1 MVQRSDNQ
9 GETAV
14 TNRPE
19 NVARRR
25 FESLDNISTGGD
37 DLRFALYDDG
47 LWCCERKGA
56 IGGDISRCFPDVF
69 AGLDIESEG
78 VRGLGAI
85 ECEDEFF
92 IDDDWRAA
100 VAVNGWVGMVGV
112 RPDEFTV
119 GRQARGALVS
129 EVSIESCDW

>member
-1 MVQRSDNQ
+1 MVQRSDDQ

-56 IGGDISRCFPDVF
+56 IGGDIPRCFPDVF

-85 ECEDEFF
+85 ESEDEFF

-100 VAVNGWVGMVGV
+100 VAVNGWVGMLGV